1 MPSVCVPSKIRDTGK
16 MDQGTASGVS
26 FGKGSG
32 GKQLA
37 TGQTL
42 LALATFALTGA
53 VFALDLWLPS
63 IINASVTYAV
73 PVLLGCQSTI
83 RRFAILSGVLATT
96 LCIAAYFLS
105 VPATTTEAAL
115 ANRGLALFAIWAVV
129 IITAR
134 ARQARGKLEY
144 RIASRTVE
152 LRETRAALARAER
165 LAVTGQL
172 TGMVAHELRNPLGVI
187 ATSIAVVETRTRGA
201 NLRVEAALA
210 RASRG
215 IGRCETI
222 ITEHLDFAR
231 AHGHKPVSLI
241 LDYWLSSVLDEMTI
255 ADDIILN
262 RNLRAGGAVVRFDPE
277 TLRRALINIVDNA
290 CQAIA
295 ARLGVADAEHRLTV
309 TSHIEG
315 DSVLIVVADNG
326 PGIPPDILARITE
339 PLYSTKASGTG
350 LGLPVVQRIM
360 DEHGAS
366 LRIDSTPG
374 QGTQVILRLPH
385 ADQS

>member
-1 MPSVCVPSKIRDTGK
+1 ME
-16 MDQGTASGVS
+16 QGTASGVS

-105 VPATTTEAAL
+105 VPATTTGAAL

-134 ARQARGKLEY
+134 ARQARDKLEY
-144 RIASRTVE
+144 RIASRTTE

-172 TGMVAHELRNPLGVI
+172 TGTVAHELRNPLGVI
-187 ATSIAVVETRTRGA
+187 ATSIAVVEAISREA
-201 NLRVEAALA
+201 KLDVEAALA
-210 RASRG
+210 RAQRSIR
-215 IGRCETI
+215 RCETI

-241 LDYWLSSVLDEMTI
+241 LDYWLSSVLDEMII
-255 ADDIILN
+255 ADDIKLN

-309 TSHIEG
+309 TSLIEG

-374 QGTQVILRLPH
+374 QGTQVTLRLPQ